1 MAVVQ
6 DLFVY
11 PLKSARGI
19 PRSTILLT
27 ATGFEWDRQWM
38 AVDALGTFVSQRT
51 HPKLAQVEPAIE
63 RDSLILTAPDLKPLR
78 LPLAPVGEAVSV
90 KVWKD
95 RCAGLDQGDEAAVW
109 ISRAVGDAL
118 RLVRQAPVLDRV
130 ADPKFAGPKPTPVS
144 FTDGYPVLVCN
155 QASLVDLN
163 ARMPEPIPMERFR
176 PNIVL
181 TGLSAFEEDRIETI
195 QIGGITLHLVKPCT
209 RCIITSTDQRTG
221 ERSTNPLPVLR
232 TFRFDRALLG
242 VAFGEN
248 AVVRGGVGLSIER
261 GAECIALGT
270 PRQGSP
276 ATDVK
281 QPRY

>member
-6 DLFVY
+6 ELFVY
-11 PLKSARGI
+11 PIKSARGI
-19 PRSTILLT
+19 ARSTARLT

-63 RDSLILTAPDLKPLR
+63 RDSLTLTSRDLKPLQ
-78 LPLAPVGEAVSV
+78 LPLALTGEAVSV
-90 KVWKD
+90 RVWND
-95 RCAGLDQGDEAAVW
+95 RCVGLDQGDEAAEW
-109 ISRAVGDAL
+109 ISRAVGDVL
-118 RLVRQAPVLDRV
+118 RLVRQAPHLQRMT
-130 ADPKFAGPKPTPVS
+130 DPKFAGSKPTPVS
-144 FTDGYPVLVCN
+144 FADGYPLLVCN
-155 QASLVDLN
+155 QASLAELN

-181 TGLSAFEEDRIETI
+181 AGLPAFEEDRIETI
-195 QIGGITLHLVKPCT
+195 RIGAITLDLVKPCT

-232 TFRFDRALLG
+232 TFRFDRTLLG

-248 AVVRGGVGLSIER
+248 AIARDGIGLSIER
-261 GAECIALGT
+261 GAECITVGA
-270 PRQGSP
+270 
-276 ATDVK
+276 A
-281 QPRY
+281 

>member
-11 PLKSARGI
+11 PIKSARGI
-19 PRSTILLT
+19 ACRAARLT

-63 RDSLILTAPDLKPLR
+63 GDSLTLTARDLKPLR
-78 LPLAPVGEAVSV
+78 LPLAPAGEPVAV

-95 RCAGLDQGDEAAVW
+95 RCAGLDQGDEAAAW
-109 ISRAVGDAL
+109 ISRAVGDVL
-118 RLVRQAPVLDRV
+118 RLVRQAPLRDRL
-130 ADPKFAGPKPTPVS
+130 ADPKFAGSKPVPVS
-144 FTDGYPVLVCN
+144 FADSYPFLVCN
-155 QASLVDLN
+155 QASLLDLN
-163 ARMPEPIPMERFR
+163 TRMPEPIPMERFR

-181 TGLSAFEEDRIETI
+181 TGLSAFAEDRIETL
-195 QIGGITLHLVKPCT
+195 QVGGITLHLVKPCT

-221 ERSTNPLPVLR
+221 ERATNPLPVLR
-232 TFRFDRALLG
+232 TFRFDRALLA

-248 AVVRGGVGLSIER
+248 AVARGGVGLSIER
-261 GAECIALGT
+261 GAECITLGT
-270 PRQGSP
+270 PP
-276 ATDVK
+276 
-281 QPRY
+281 